1 MTLPTNADR
10 ADRVRQF
17 VIDYAAKHDDVDD
30 ALDTVAT
37 DVIADILHL
46 VNIDGRSPS
55 QVWESAYYTHYV
67 AEVEE
72 ENQ

>member
-1 MTLPTNADR
+1 MFMPTNIDR
-10 ADRVRQF
+10 ANRVRQF
-17 VIDYAAKHDDVDD
+17 IIDYAAKHDDVDD

-37 DVIADILHL
+37 DVITDILHL
-46 VNIDGRSPS
+46 VNLDGRCASE
-55 QVWESAYYTHYV
+55 VWESAYYIHYL